1 MIRSQNDPIVKAATW
16 LAVALV
22 VLWTLAPFYWMLI
35 SSISERRDLLSFPP
49 QWLPSNP
56 TLERY
61 KLMVGAAGGANVDSE
76 ILKPALLFR
85 RALINSAIAAGMT
98 TLLSLVVGTLAGY
111 AYSRL
116 RFAFRRNLLTLTVV
130 VHMLP
135 PIATLIPL
143 YMTLRYVGLLN
154 ELAGLILVYSALA
167 ITYVVW
173 VMNGYF
179 KTIPRELEESARI
192 DGCTR
197 FGALWR
203 VVLPLTGPG
212 LVATGLLVFITTWN
226 EFLYALVLMNFPDGK
241 TVPVV
246 VAEFT
251 TQFGVDYGMM
261 MTGGVLTSL
270 PPVILALI
278 FQRHLV
284 RGLTAG
290 AVKG

>member
-1 MIRSQNDPIVKAATW
+1 MIRGRNDTIVKAATS

-270 PPVILALI
+270 PPVVLALI